1 MTVPQVI
8 AVGLLAFLN
17 GFAIAVVLYRHYVMK
32 PRWETE
38 SELRKELK
46 TVRGDL
52 YVAKHGRPV
61 DHKLDAIRWAAQ
73 MTNGWMAQDPASW
86 DAPAFRRPPSRH
98 TVPHRAPSP
107 VLKIN
112 SIDDLIQGT
121 KP

>member
-1 MTVPQVI
+1 MTIPQVV
-8 AVGLLAFLN
+8 AVGVVTFLN

-46 TVRGDL
+46 KVRGDL
-52 YVAKHGRPV
+52 YVAKHGRPL
-61 DHKLDAIRWAAQ
+61 DHKFDALPWSLVPYGLSIGEDGKWIP
-73 MTNGWMAQDPASW
+73 TPEGK
-86 DAPAFRRPPSRH
+86 
-98 TVPHRAPSP
+98 VPHRAHSP

-121 KP
+121 K